1 MAFSR
6 TAPRHE
12 LTYLRRR
19 LKVGETPP
27 SAPPAASPSLSL
39 ARAPQADIQAAQV
52 RRAEGRTVLS
62 RDAPA
67 VTLDRRQSAIGSLA
81 FELVGGGALSCAWEL
96 DDGEAGLVSDA
107 SDVRVSPMF
116 GRRPIVQLVD
126 RRLVV
131 GLRHVRRL
139 RRLLLLG
146 EALTDTKPLRLVGDL
161 LDGAT
166 IESAHT
172 AAEPALAALAVYQ
185 VDGELVIRREDA
197 GFASVEKA
205 VAAYGFAPSWLPP
218 LER

>member
-19 LKVGETPP
+19 PKAGE
-27 SAPPAASPSLSL
+27 APVAAPRAAPPSLSL
-39 ARAPQADIQAAQV
+39 GHAPQHDDRAVPI
-52 RRAEGRTVLS
+52 RRAAGRTVLS

-81 FELVGGGALSCAWEL
+81 FELVGGGELSCAWEL
-96 DDGEAGLVSDA
+96 VGGDAGLVSDA

-116 GRRPIVQLVD
+116 GRRPIVQLLD

-139 RRLLLLG
+139 RRLLVLG
-146 EALTDTKPLRLVGDL
+146 EAPADTQALRVVGDL
-161 LDGAT
+161 LDGAM

-172 AAEPALAALAVYQ
+172 ATERAFVTLAVYQ
-185 VDGELVIRREDA
+185 VDGELVIRREDT

-205 VAAYGFAPSWLPP
+205 ATAYGFTPSWLPP

>member
-19 LKVGETPP
+19 PKIGEEPP
-27 SAPPAASPSLSL
+27 AAAPAASPSLSL
-39 ARAPQADIQAAQV
+39 GRAPQDDGQAAPV
-52 RRAEGRTVLS
+52 RRAEGRTALT
-62 RDAPA
+62 RDTPA

-81 FELVGGGALSCAWEL
+81 FELAGGGELSCAWEL
-96 DDGEAGLVSDA
+96 VGGEAGLVSDA

-126 RRLVV
+126 RQLVV

-139 RRLLLLG
+139 RRLLLLC
-146 EALTDTKPLRLVGDL
+146 EALTDAKPLRLVGHL
-161 LDGAT
+161 LDGGT

-172 AAEPALAALAVYQ
+172 ATEPALVTLAVYQ
-185 VDGELVIRREDA
+185 VNGELVIRREDA

-205 VAAYGFAPSWLPP
+205 VAAYGFAASWLPP